1 MVGKLNMFNSTF
13 RGNSRRKILY
23 LLVAGITVPT
33 LAISLFNLVSSRSYL
48 IGSVLNTMQ
57 TEGNSSEEIIELLL
71 DNFRS
76 DIAYLSETYAI
87 DTLINEEAIGTI
99 TAENA
104 ADLQAQSEIAR
115 QENLAQLNN
124 VFLAFVQ
131 NRQYYDQLRYLDE
144 NGQEVA
150 RVNLQNREATLVP
163 PDQLQDK
170 SSTPYFQES
179 MQLGPGQ
186 IYVSDIN
193 LNRENGEIE
202 IPYKP
207 VIRYAI
213 PIYNN
218 QGENEGI
225 LVANIL
231 VARLLEIAENETL
244 QIEYET
250 EVFVVNSEG
259 FYLSHPDSE
268 KEWAF
273 EFEREANVQQDY
285 SREIVQQILSQESG
299 LITEEQDYIYSYH
312 TITPEDNLENAFT
325 IVYQTPKN
333 VIFAPLR
340 NFIQVTVIIT
350 GLIGVIFLSLGVVL
364 LRKITTSISNL
375 VSNIGGFSSEAIA
388 TIDQQEHI
396 ANQQLSAVQ
405 ETTVTMDQ
413 LSSSSQQ
420 SSRQAE
426 AAVAGAKQ
434 ALDRI
439 EQGNQAVGRVLDEMD
454 LLKAR
459 VDEITQQILS
469 LSQQTHQI
477 GSISDV
483 VNDLSNQTNMLALN
497 AAVEAVRAGE
507 HGKGFGVVA
516 AEIRKLSNDSRQSSE
531 KINTLVQDIQ
541 QLIESTVLVTKR
553 GSKNVE
559 SGVEISQQTAQV
571 FLDVAESMQ
580 NIVEGSQS
588 IAMVSQQQAL
598 ATEQVNQA
606 MNNLTQGANETAQGI
621 NQIKVGSERL
631 NDAAYKL
638 KEIL

>member
-1 MVGKLNMFNSTF
+1 LVGKLNMFNSTF

-104 ADLQAQSEIAR
+104 ADLQAQQEIAR

-179 MQLGPGQ
+179 MQLDPGQ

>member
-1 MVGKLNMFNSTF
+1 MFNF
-13 RGNSRRKILY
+13 RGNSQRKLFY
-23 LLVAGITVPT
+23 LLVAGIVCPA
-33 LAISLFNLVSSRSYL
+33 LAISLFNLVSSRRYL
-48 IGSVLNTMQ
+48 VSSVLNTMQ
-57 TEGNSSEEIIELLL
+57 TEGDSSEEIIELLL

-76 DIAYLSETYAI
+76 DVAYLSETYAI
-87 DTLINEEAIGTI
+87 DSLVNGENIGTI
-99 TAENA
+99 TE
-104 ADLQAQSEIAR
+104 ADTADIQAQEEIAR
-115 QENLAQLNN
+115 QAALERLNN
-124 VFLAFVQ
+124 VLLAFVQ
-131 NRQYYDQLRYLDE
+131 NRQYYDQLRYLNE

-150 RVNLQNREATLVP
+150 RVNIQNGEATLVP
-163 PDQLQDK
+163 QAELQDK
-170 SSTPYFQES
+170 SSTTYFQET

-186 IYVSDIN
+186 IYVSNIN
-193 LNRENGEIE
+193 LNRENNEIE

-207 VIRYAI
+207 VVRYAI

-231 VARLLEIAENETL
+231 VVRLLEIAENETL
-244 QIEYET
+244 QNEYQT

-259 FYLSHPDSE
+259 FYLSHPNPE

-273 EFEREANVQQDY
+273 EFNREANIEQDY
-285 SREIVQQILSQESG
+285 PLELVQEILSPESG
-299 LITEEQDYIYSYH
+299 LITEVSDYIYSYH
-312 TITPEDNLENAFT
+312 TVTPEDNAENAFT
-325 IVYQTPKN
+325 IVYQTPKS
-333 VIFAPLR
+333 VIFSPLR
-340 NFIQVTVIIT
+340 EFIRATIIIT
-350 GLIGVIFLSLGVVL
+350 VVVGGIFLIIGIIL

-396 ANQQLSAVQ
+396 ANQQLASVQ
-405 ETTVTMDQ
+405 ETTVTMDE

-426 AAVAGAKQ
+426 AAVSGAKQ

-439 EQGNQAVGRVLDEMD
+439 EQGNQAVVRVLEEME
-454 LLKAR
+454 LLKTR
-459 VDEITQQILS
+459 VNEITQQILN

-531 KINTLVQDIQ
+531 KINTLVRDIQ
-541 QLIESTVLVTKR
+541 QMIESTVSIAKQ
-553 GSKNVE
+553 GSKNVK

-588 IAMVSQQQAL
+588 IAMVSKQQAL

-606 MNNLTQGANETAQGI
+606 MNNLTRGANETAQGI
-621 NQIKVGSERL
+621 NQIKAGSERL

>member
-1 MVGKLNMFNSTF
+1 MFNSTF

-104 ADLQAQSEIAR
+104 ADLQAQQEIAR

-179 MQLGPGQ
+179 MQLDPGQ

>member
-104 ADLQAQSEIAR
+104 ADLQAQQEIAR

-179 MQLGPGQ
+179 MQLDPGQ

>member
-1 MVGKLNMFNSTF
+1 MFNFTF
-13 RGNSRRKILY
+13 QGNSRRKILY
-23 LLVAGITVPT
+23 VLVAGITFPA
-33 LAISLFNLVSSRSYL
+33 LAISVFNLISSRSYL
-48 IGSVLNTMQ
+48 INSVLNTMQ
-57 TEGNSSEEIIELLL
+57 TEGSSSEEIIELLL
-71 DNFRS
+71 DNFSS
-76 DIAYLSETYAI
+76 DIVYLSETYAVENLTI
-87 DTLINEEAIGTI
+87 GENINIIAGED
-99 TAENA
+99 A
-104 ADLQAQSEIAR
+104 ADLQAQQEAAR
-115 QENLAQLNN
+115 QEWLGRLNN
-124 VFLAFVQ
+124 VFLAFLQ
-131 NRQYYDQLRYLDE
+131 NRPYYDQLRFLDN
-144 NGQEVA
+144 NGQELV
-150 RVNLQNREATLVP
+150 RVNIQNGEATLVSQA
-163 PDQLQDK
+163 QLQVKD
-170 SSTPYFQES
+170 STTYFQETI
-179 MQLGPGQ
+179 QLPPGQ

-213 PIYNN
+213 PVYNDR
-218 QGENEGI
+218 GEAEGI
-225 LVANIL
+225 IVANIL
-231 VARLLEIAENETL
+231 VERLLEIAENETL
-244 QIEYET
+244 QNEYQT

-259 FYLSHPDSE
+259 FYLSHPNPD
-268 KEWAF
+268 KEWGF
-273 EFEREANVQQDY
+273 EFNRNENIQQDY
-285 SREIVQQILSQESG
+285 PLELFREILSQESG
-299 LITEEQDYIYSYH
+299 LITENSDYIYSYH
-312 TITPEDNLENAFT
+312 TILPENNLEKSFT
-325 IVYQTPKN
+325 IIYQTPKN
-333 VIFAPLR
+333 VVFAPLR
-340 NFIQVTVIIT
+340 EFVRATIIIT
-350 GLIGVIFLSLGVVL
+350 VVVGGIFLVIAVIL
-364 LRKITTSISNL
+364 LRRITTSIIDL

-426 AAVAGAKQ
+426 AAVSSAKQ

-439 EQGNQAVGRVLDEMD
+439 EQGNQAVVRVLDEMD

-459 VDEITQQILS
+459 VHEITQQILN

-497 AAVEAVRAGE
+497 AAVEAIRAGE
-507 HGKGFGVVA
+507 QGKGFGVVA

-531 KINTLVQDIQ
+531 KINTLVRDIQ
-541 QLIESTVLVTKR
+541 QMIESTVSMVEK

-559 SGVEISQQTAQV
+559 SGVKISQQTAQV

-588 IAMVSQQQAL
+588 IAMVSKQQAL

-606 MNNLTQGANETAQGI
+606 MNNLTRGANETAQGI
-621 NQIKVGSERL
+621 NQIKTGSERL

>member
-1 MVGKLNMFNSTF
+1 MFNFNF
-13 RGNSRRKILY
+13 RGNSRRKLFY
-23 LLVAGITVPT
+23 LLVAGIAFPA
-33 LAISLFNLVSSRSYL
+33 LAISVFNLISSRSYL
-48 IGSVLNTMQ
+48 INSVLDTMK
-57 TEGNSSEEIIELLL
+57 TEGDSSEEIIELLL

-87 DTLINEEAIGTI
+87 DSLINEDNISTNIEEDT
-99 TAENA
+99 
-104 ADLQAQSEIAR
+104 ADLQAQQQTAR
-115 QENLAQLNN
+115 QIQLERLNN

-131 NRQYYDQLRYLDE
+131 NRQYYDQLRYLDR
-144 NGQEVA
+144 NGQEIV
-150 RVNLQNREATLVP
+150 RVNIQNGEATLVP
-163 PDQLQDK
+163 QGELQDK
-170 SSTPYFQES
+170 SSTNYVQETK
-179 MQLGPGQ
+179 QLSPGQ
-186 IYVSDIN
+186 IYISDIN
-193 LNRENGEIE
+193 LNRENNEIE

-207 VIRYAI
+207 VVRYGI
-213 PIYNN
+213 PIYNDR
-218 QGENEGI
+218 GENEGI

-231 VARLLEIAENETL
+231 VEPLLEIAQNETL
-244 QIEYET
+244 QNEYQT

-259 FYLSHPDSE
+259 FYLSHPNPE

-273 EFEREANVQQDY
+273 EFNREANIQQDY
-285 SREIVQQILSQESG
+285 PPDIAQQILSQEGS
-299 LITEEQDYIYSYH
+299 LITEGSDYIYSYH
-312 TITPEDNLENAFT
+312 TVTLEDSSENRFT
-325 IVYQTPKN
+325 IVYRTPKS
-333 VIFAPLR
+333 VVFAPLR
-340 NFIQVTVIIT
+340 EFIRVTIAITVVVGSVFLVIGI
-350 GLIGVIFLSLGVVL
+350 IL
-364 LRKITTSISNL
+364 LRKITTSISDL

-388 TIDQQEHI
+388 TIDRQDNI

-426 AAVAGAKQ
+426 AAVSVAKQ
-434 ALDRI
+434 ALERI
-439 EQGNQAVGRVLDEMD
+439 EQGNQSVVQVLDEMN
-454 LLKAR
+454 LLQNR
-459 VDEITQQILS
+459 VNEITNQILK

-483 VNDLSNQTNMLALN
+483 VNELSNQTNMLALN

-507 HGKGFGVVA
+507 NGQGFGVVA

-541 QLIESTVLVTKR
+541 QMIESTVVVAQK

-559 SGVEISQQTAQV
+559 SGVEISQQTARV

-580 NIVEGSQS
+580 NLVEGSQK
-588 IAMVSQQQAL
+588 IAMVSKQQAL

-606 MNNLTQGANETAQGI
+606 MNNLTRGANETAQGI
-621 NQIKVGSERL
+621 NLIKAGSERL

>member
-1 MVGKLNMFNSTF
+1 MFNFTF
-13 RGNSRRKILY
+13 QGNSRRKILY
-23 LLVAGITVPT
+23 VLVAGITFPA
-33 LAISLFNLVSSRSYL
+33 LAISVFNLISSRSYL
-48 IGSVLNTMQ
+48 INSVLNTMQ
-57 TEGNSSEEIIELLL
+57 TEGSSSEEIIELLL
-71 DNFRS
+71 DNFSS
-76 DIAYLSETYAI
+76 DIVYLSETYAVENLTI
-87 DTLINEEAIGTI
+87 GENINIIAGED
-99 TAENA
+99 A
-104 ADLQAQSEIAR
+104 ADLQAQQEAAR
-115 QENLAQLNN
+115 QEWLGRLNN
-124 VFLAFVQ
+124 VFLAFLQ
-131 NRQYYDQLRYLDE
+131 NRQYYDQLRFLDN
-144 NGQEVA
+144 NGQELV
-150 RVNLQNREATLVP
+150 RVNIQNGEATLVSQA
-163 PDQLQDK
+163 QLQVKD
-170 SSTPYFQES
+170 STTYFQETI
-179 MQLGPGQ
+179 QLPPGQ

-213 PIYNN
+213 PVYNDR
-218 QGENEGI
+218 GEAEGI
-225 LVANIL
+225 IVANIL
-231 VARLLEIAENETL
+231 VERLLEIAENETL
-244 QIEYET
+244 QNEYQT

-259 FYLSHPDSE
+259 FYLSHPNPD
-268 KEWAF
+268 KEWGF
-273 EFEREANVQQDY
+273 EFNRNENIQQDY
-285 SREIVQQILSQESG
+285 PLEFFREILSQESG
-299 LITEEQDYIYSYH
+299 LITENSDYIYSYH
-312 TITPEDNLENAFT
+312 TILPENNLEKSFT
-325 IVYQTPKN
+325 IIYQTPKN
-333 VIFAPLR
+333 VVFAPLR
-340 NFIQVTVIIT
+340 EFVRATIIIT
-350 GLIGVIFLSLGVVL
+350 VVVGGIFLVIAVIL
-364 LRKITTSISNL
+364 LRRITTSIIDL

-426 AAVAGAKQ
+426 AAVSSAKQ

-439 EQGNQAVGRVLDEMD
+439 EQGNQAVVRVLDEMD

-459 VDEITQQILS
+459 VHEITQQILN

-497 AAVEAVRAGE
+497 AAVEAIRAGE
-507 HGKGFGVVA
+507 QGKGFGVVA

-531 KINTLVQDIQ
+531 KINTLVRDIQ
-541 QLIESTVLVTKR
+541 QMIESTVSMVEK

-559 SGVEISQQTAQV
+559 SGVKISQQTAQV

-588 IAMVSQQQAL
+588 IAMVSKQQAL

-606 MNNLTQGANETAQGI
+606 MNNLTRGANETAQGI
-621 NQIKVGSERL
+621 NQIKTGSERL